1 MSRML
6 VGLVGVALLGAACAS
21 VPEPKG
27 ELANADLALRKSEAV
42 NAAEFAP
49 LDARMAREK
58 LEKAKVEMGEE
69 KYQSARRLAQQA
81 EVDALVAEAKARS
94 TRVQNQTQELRDE
107 VEKLRS
113 GASGAAETVK

>member
-1 MSRML
+1 MSRTL
-6 VGLVGVALLGAACAS
+6 VGLAVAAVFAAGCAS

-42 NAAEFAP
+42 NAAEVAP

-58 LEKAKVEMGEE
+58 LQKAKVEMGEE

-94 TRVQNQTQELRDE
+94 TRVQRQTQELRE
-107 VEKLRS
+107 EIEKLR
-113 GASGAAETVK
+113 SGAAETVK

>member
-1 MSRML
+1 ML

-42 NAAEFAP
+42 NAAEIAP

-58 LEKAKVEMGEE
+58 LEKARVEMGEE

-81 EVDALVAEAKARS
+81 EVRS
-94 TRVQNQTQELRDE
+94 TRVQRHTQELRDE

>member
-6 VGLVGVALLGAACAS
+6 VGLVGVALFGAACAS

-42 NAAEFAP
+42 NAAEVAP

-58 LEKAKVEMGEE
+58 LEKARVEMGEE

-107 VEKLRS
+107 VEKLRG
-113 GASGAAETVK
+113 GASGAAETGK